1 MEIWPAASIHVPPGQ
16 YCKLPYIG
24 LAIFYLQLCFV
35 ISLSFHTINLIY
47 QVTGAESGD
56 DEGASGD
63 EGASSG
69 AKRRMVA
76 SFGRSD
82 KDSWGAEEADVR
94 RKQVTGAASGDK
106 SAASSGSRKRMDGSL
121 AGKSHDKDK
130 DAEEADVRR
139 KQVSGAES
147 GDEGVSQLVPPV
159 KHKKMVTLRTVSLL
173 YRHQC

>member
-1 MEIWPAASIHVPPGQ
+1 MADAADNQFG
-16 YCKLPYIG
+16 
-24 LAIFYLQLCFV
+24 
-35 ISLSFHTINLIY
+35 
-47 QVTGAESGD
+47 TGAESGG
-56 DEGASGD
+56 EGASGE

-76 SFGRSD
+76 SLGRSD

-106 SAASSGSRKRMDGSL
+106 SAASSGSSRKRMDGSL
-121 AGKSHDKDK
+121 AGRSHDKDK

-139 KQVSGAES
+139 KQVTGAES